1 MSSVFQPRTLPVMTK
16 NLLVINLII
25 FAVMALSP
33 LMDAKMQTYAA
44 LHYFSSPGFRPWQL
58 VSYMFVHANFM
69 HLLFNMLALYFFGPL
84 IERVMGRDRFLLFY
98 ITCGV
103 GAALLQEGVFAVM
116 LSRYTSLYG
125 SEAVGWVIDR
135 SWGMLQYNNFDLSA
149 QQVAQGVKYGVLTL
163 GAHGYDFVPAMYNV
177 IGIANQAVL
186 GASGAI
192 FGILGATAILF
203 PNMRVYL
210 YFAIP
215 VKMKWLAIG
224 YAVLELFQGM
234 GNYASTVAHF
244 AHIGGMAVGVL
255 MVLYWKKKGVFNNL
269 WMF

>member
-1 MSSVFQPRTLPVMTK
+1 MTK
-16 NLLVINLII
+16 NLLIINLII

-58 VSYMFVHANFM
+58 ISYMFVHANFM
-69 HLLFNMLALYFFGPL
+69 HLFMNMLALYFFGPL
-84 IERVMGRDRFLLFY
+84 IERTMGRDRFLLFY

-103 GAALLQEGVFAVM
+103 GAALLQEGVFAIM

-125 SEAVGWVIDR
+125 SEAVNWMIDR
-135 SWGMLQYNNFDLSA
+135 SWAMFQYNNFDLTPE
-149 QQVAQGVKYGVLTL
+149 QVTQGLKYGALTV
-163 GAHGYDFVPAMYNV
+163 GAAGAELSPGMLNV
-177 IGIANQAVL
+177 IQIANQAVM

-192 FGILGATAILF
+192 FGILGATAMLY

-224 YAVLELFQGM
+224 YAVIELLQGV
-234 GNYASTVAHF
+234 GNYAADVAHY

-255 MVLYWKKKGVFNNL
+255 MVLYWKKKGVFNNT
-269 WMF
+269 WFF